1 MLSEPAL
8 GRVRKTRPHSQPT
21 RYPPISKIASVA
33 RQILSSGVRF
43 PVVAI
48 ILADVLPVAEVI
60 AVQSIHHKGVCPYPT
75 HLLIDVLAKL
85 GHVKNATAIIQVR
98 VYQVFSE
105 AFEQGLVR
113 FVFGSCS

>member
-48 ILADVLPVAEVI
+48 ILADVLPVDV
-60 AVQSIHHKGVCPYPT
+60 VQPVQHKGVCPYST
-75 HLLIDVLAKL
+75 HLFIDVLAKV